1 MIKSSLL
8 NYELPASSINQ
19 QPYKNPLD
27 SQLLFADNKEI
38 ISFKELPDYVESD
51 SIFVFNKSTVRKVRI
66 LTEKNTGGS
75 IEIFITTKLGDFE
88 AICLLKSSDKKNKN
102 KAYQTNL
109 FNFEIQE
116 VLDDAFRCIFDMKI
130 DEIIN
135 KYGILPLPPYIKDN
149 PKKRKFYNNQF
160 SDSGFSIAAPTAGLH
175 FTNDLI
181 ENLKNKN
188 IKTAFINL
196 DVNLDTFKPVK
207 SENLSDHNI
216 HKEFYSIAN
225 TEYNK
230 IISYKE
236 SNKNIYCVGTTT
248 LRAIETAY
256 NTENLVGN
264 TDLFI
269 LPDTKIN
276 LPTHLIT
283 NFHAPMSSLL
293 SIVQNA
299 YGDNWKELYKY
310 AIDQGLKFLS
320 FGDAVLFKYK

>member
-216 HKEFYSIAN
+216 HKEFYSIDN

>member
-19 QPYKNPLD
+19 LPYENPLD
-27 SQLLFADNKEI
+27 SQLLIADNKEI
-38 ISFKELPDYVESD
+38 ILFKQFPDYVESD
-51 SIFVFNKSTVRKVRI
+51 SLFVFNKSTVRKVRI

-75 IEIFITTKLGDFE
+75 IEIFITKKLGDYE
-88 AICLLKSSDKKNKN
+88 AICLLKSSDKKIKN
-102 KAYQTNL
+102 KAYKTNL
-109 FNFEIQE
+109 FNFVIQD
-116 VLDDAFRCIFDMKI
+116 VLDEAFICIFDMKI
-130 DEIIN
+130 DEMIN

-160 SDSGFSIAAPTAGLH
+160 SESGFSIAAPTAGLH

-181 ENLKNKN
+181 KNLINKN

-196 DVNLDTFKPVK
+196 DVNLNTFKPVK
-207 SENLSDHNI
+207 SENLSDHII
-216 HKEFYSIAN
+216 HKEFYSIDN
-225 TEYNK
+225 TEFNK

>member
-19 QPYKNPLD
+19 QPYENPLD
-27 SQLLFADNKEI
+27 SQLLIADNKEI
-38 ISFKELPDYVESD
+38 ILFKQFPDYVESD
-51 SIFVFNKSTVRKVRI
+51 SLFVFNKSTVRKVRI

-75 IEIFITTKLGDFE
+75 IEIFITKKLDDFE
-88 AICLLKSSDKKNKN
+88 AICLLKSSDKKIKN

-109 FNFEIQE
+109 FNFQIQD
-116 VLDDAFRCIFDMKI
+116 VLDDAFSCIFDMKI
-130 DEIIN
+130 DDIIN
-135 KYGILPLPPYIKDN
+135 KYGILPLPPYIIDN

-160 SDSGFSIAAPTAGLH
+160 SDNGFSIAAPTAGLH

-216 HKEFYSIAN
+216 HKEFYSIDN

>member
-19 QPYKNPLD
+19 QPYENPLD
-27 SQLLFADNKEI
+27 SKLLIADNKEI
-38 ISFKELPDYVESD
+38 ISFKQFSDYVESD
-51 SIFVFNKSTVRKVRI
+51 SLFVFNKSTVRKVRI

-75 IEIFITTKLGDFE
+75 IEIFITKKLNDFE
-88 AICLLKSSDKKNKN
+88 AICLLKSSDKKSKY
-102 KAYQTNL
+102 KKYQTSL
-109 FNFEIQE
+109 FDFQIKD
-116 VLDDAFRCIFDMKI
+116 VLGEEFRCIFDIKI

-135 KYGILPLPPYIKDN
+135 NYGILPLPPYIKDN
-149 PKKRKFYNNQF
+149 PRKRKFYNNQF

-175 FTNDLI
+175 FTNELI
-181 ENLKNKN
+181 DNLKKKN
-188 IKTAFINL
+188 IKSAFINL
-196 DVNLDTFKPVK
+196 DVNLNTFKPVK
-207 SENLSDHNI
+207 SENLNDHNI
-216 HKEFYSIAN
+216 HSEFYSIDN
-225 TEYNK
+225 SEYNK
-230 IISYKE
+230 IITYKE

-256 NTENLVGN
+256 NTENLVGITN
-264 TDLFI
+264 LFI

-293 SIVQNA
+293 SIVHNV
-299 YGDNWKELYKY
+299 YGDNWKDLYKY

>member
-19 QPYKNPLD
+19 LPYENPLD
-27 SQLLFADNKEI
+27 SQLLIADNKEI
-38 ISFKELPDYVESD
+38 ILFKQFPDYVESD
-51 SIFVFNKSTVRKVRI
+51 SLFVFNKSTVRKVRI

-75 IEIFITTKLGDFE
+75 IEIFITKKLGDYE

-216 HKEFYSIAN
+216 HKEFYSITN

>member
-19 QPYKNPLD
+19 HPYENPLD
-27 SQLLFADNKEI
+27 SQLLIADNKEI
-38 ISFKELPDYVESD
+38 ILFKQFPDYVESD
-51 SIFVFNKSTVRKVRI
+51 SLFVFNKSTVRKVRI

-75 IEIFITTKLGDFE
+75 IEIFITKKLGDYE
-88 AICLLKSSDKKNKN
+88 AICLLKSSDKKIKN

-109 FNFEIQE
+109 FNFQIQD
-116 VLDDAFRCIFDMKI
+116 VLDDAFSCIFDMKI
-130 DEIIN
+130 DDIIN
-135 KYGILPLPPYIKDN
+135 KYGILPLPPYIIDN

-160 SDSGFSIAAPTAGLH
+160 SDNGFSIAAPTAGLH

-216 HKEFYSIAN
+216 HKEFYSITN

>member
-216 HKEFYSIAN
+216 HKEFYSIDN
-225 TEYNK
+225 TEYSK

>member
-8 NYELPASSINQ
+8 NYELPNASINQ
-19 QPYKNPLD
+19 EPYENPLD
-27 SQLLFADNKEI
+27 SKLLIAENREI
-38 ISFKELPDYVESD
+38 ISFKKFPEYVKSD
-51 SIFVFNKSTVRKVRI
+51 SLFIFNKSTVRKVRI
-66 LTEKNTGGS
+66 LMEKNTGGS
-75 IEIFITTKLGDFE
+75 LEIFITKKLNDFE
-88 AICLLKSSDKKNKN
+88 AICLLKSSDKKSKN
-102 KAYQTNL
+102 KKYHTNL
-109 FNFEIQE
+109 FNFQIQE
-116 VLDDAFRCIFDMKI
+116 VLDEAFRCIFDMQI
-130 DEIIN
+130 DDIIN

-160 SDSGFSIAAPTAGLH
+160 SDNGFSIAAPTAGLH
-175 FTNDLI
+175 FTNELI
-181 ENLKNKN
+181 DKFKNKN

-196 DVNLDTFKPVK
+196 DVNLNTFKPVK
-207 SENLSDHNI
+207 SENLNDHNI
-216 HKEFYSIAN
+216 HKEFYSIDKA
-225 TEYNK
+225 EYNK
-230 IISYKE
+230 IITYKE

-293 SIVQNA
+293 SIVQNV
-299 YGDNWKELYKY
+299 YGDNWKDLYKY
-310 AIDQGLKFLS
+310 AIDQSLKFLS

>member
-75 IEIFITTKLGDFE
+75 IEILITTKLGDFE

-216 HKEFYSIAN
+216 HKEFYSITN

>member
-8 NYELPASSINQ
+8 NYELPVSSINQ
-19 QPYKNPLD
+19 QPYENPLN
-27 SQLLFADNKEI
+27 SKLLIADNRQI
-38 ISFKELPDYVESD
+38 ILFKQFPDYVESD
-51 SIFVFNKSTVRKVRI
+51 SLFVFNKSTVRKVRI

-75 IEIFITTKLGDFE
+75 IEILITKKLGDFE
-88 AICLLKSSDKKNKN
+88 AICLLKSSDKKLKN
-102 KAYQTNL
+102 KAYKTNL

-116 VLDDAFRCIFDMKI
+116 VLDETFRCIFDIKI

-135 KYGILPLPPYIKDN
+135 KYGILPLPPYIKDS

-160 SDSGFSIAAPTAGLH
+160 SDRGFSIAAPTAGLH
-175 FTNDLI
+175 FTNGLI

-196 DVNLDTFKPVK
+196 DTNLDTFKPVK

-216 HKEFYSIAN
+216 HKEFYSIDN
-225 TEYNK
+225 TEYSK

>member
-8 NYELPASSINQ
+8 NYELPVSSINQ
-19 QPYKNPLD
+19 QPYENPLN
-27 SQLLFADNKEI
+27 SKLLIADNRQI
-38 ISFKELPDYVESD
+38 ILFKQFPDYVESD
-51 SIFVFNKSTVRKVRI
+51 SLFVFNKSTVRKVRI

-75 IEIFITTKLGDFE
+75 IEILITKKLGDFE
-88 AICLLKSSDKKNKN
+88 AICLLKSSDKKLINKSY
-102 KAYQTNL
+102 KTNL

-116 VLDDAFRCIFDMKI
+116 VLDETFRCIFDIKI

-135 KYGILPLPPYIKDN
+135 KYGILPLPPYIKDS

-160 SDSGFSIAAPTAGLH
+160 SDRGFSIAAPTAGLH
-175 FTNDLI
+175 FTNGLI

-196 DVNLDTFKPVK
+196 DTNLDTFKPVK

-216 HKEFYSIAN
+216 HKEFYSIDN
-225 TEYNK
+225 TEYSK

-269 LPDTKIN
+269 
-276 LPTHLIT
+276 
-283 NFHAPMSSLL
+283 
-293 SIVQNA
+293 
-299 YGDNWKELYKY
+299 
-310 AIDQGLKFLS
+310 
-320 FGDAVLFKYK
+320 

>member
-8 NYELPASSINQ
+8 NYELPVSSINQ
-19 QPYKNPLD
+19 QPYENPLN
-27 SQLLFADNKEI
+27 SKLLIADNRQI
-38 ISFKELPDYVESD
+38 ILFKQFPDYVESD
-51 SIFVFNKSTVRKVRI
+51 SLFVFNKSTVRKVRI

-75 IEIFITTKLGDFE
+75 IEILITKKLGDFE
-88 AICLLKSSDKKNKN
+88 AICLLKSSDKKLKN
-102 KAYQTNL
+102 KAYKTNL

-116 VLDDAFRCIFDMKI
+116 VLDETFRCIFDIKI

-135 KYGILPLPPYIKDN
+135 KYGILPLPPYIKDS

-160 SDSGFSIAAPTAGLH
+160 SDRGFSIAAPTAGLH
-175 FTNDLI
+175 FTNGLI

-196 DVNLDTFKPVK
+196 DTNLDTFKPVK

-216 HKEFYSIAN
+216 HKEFYSITN

>member
-216 HKEFYSIAN
+216 HKEFYSITN

>member
-75 IEIFITTKLGDFE
+75 IEILITKKLGDFE
-88 AICLLKSSDKKNKN
+88 AICLLKSSDKKLKN
-102 KAYQTNL
+102 KAYKTNL

-116 VLDDAFRCIFDMKI
+116 VLDETFRCIFDIKI

-135 KYGILPLPPYIKDN
+135 KYGILPLPPYIKDS

-160 SDSGFSIAAPTAGLH
+160 SDRGFSIAAPTAGLH
-175 FTNDLI
+175 FTNGLI

-196 DVNLDTFKPVK
+196 DTNLDTFKPVK

-216 HKEFYSIAN
+216 HKEFYSIDN
-225 TEYNK
+225 TEYSK

>member
-109 FNFEIQE
+109 FNFEIQD
-116 VLDDAFRCIFDMKI
+116 VLDEAFRCIFDMKI

-216 HKEFYSIAN
+216 HKEFYSITN

-299 YGDNWKELYKY
+299 YGDDWKELYKY

>member
-216 HKEFYSIAN
+216 HKEFYSINN
-225 TEYNK
+225 TEYSK

>member
-19 QPYKNPLD
+19 QPYENPLD
-27 SQLLFADNKEI
+27 SQLLIADNKEI
-38 ISFKELPDYVESD
+38 ILFKQFPDYVESD
-51 SIFVFNKSTVRKVRI
+51 SLFVFNKSTVRKVRI

-75 IEIFITTKLGDFE
+75 IEIFITKKLGDYE
-88 AICLLKSSDKKNKN
+88 AICLLKSSDKKIKN
-102 KAYQTNL
+102 KAYKTNL
-109 FNFEIQE
+109 FNFEIQD
-116 VLDDAFRCIFDMKI
+116 VLDEAFRCIFDMKI
-130 DEIIN
+130 DEMIN

-160 SDSGFSIAAPTAGLH
+160 SESGFSIAAPTAGLH

-181 ENLKNKN
+181 KNLINKN

-196 DVNLDTFKPVK
+196 DVNLNTFKPVK
-207 SENLSDHNI
+207 SENLSDHII
-216 HKEFYSIAN
+216 HKEFYSIDN
-225 TEYNK
+225 TEFNK

>member
-109 FNFEIQE
+109 FNFEIKD

-216 HKEFYSIAN
+216 HKEFYSITN

>member
-8 NYELPASSINQ
+8 NYELPPSSINQ
-19 QPYKNPLD
+19 QPYENPLD
-27 SQLLFADNKEI
+27 SKLLIAENKEI
-38 ISFKELPDYVESD
+38 ISFDQFPDYVESD
-51 SIFVFNKSTVRKVRI
+51 SLFIFNKSTVRKVRI
-66 LTEKNTGGS
+66 LTEKKTGGS
-75 IEIFITTKLGDFE
+75 IEILITKKLSDFE
-88 AICLLKSSDKKNKN
+88 ALCLLKSSDKKSKN
-102 KAYQTNL
+102 RKYQTNI
-109 FNFEIQE
+109 FNFQIQE
-116 VLDDAFRCIFDMKI
+116 ILDDAFRCIFNMKI
-130 DEIIN
+130 DDIIN

-196 DVNLDTFKPVK
+196 DVNLNTFKPVK
-207 SENLSDHNI
+207 SEILSDHNI
-216 HKEFYSIAN
+216 HKEFYSIDNA
-225 TEYNK
+225 EFNK
-230 IISYKE
+230 IINYKE
-236 SNKNIYCVGTTT
+236 LNKNIYCVGTTT

-256 NTENLVGN
+256 KTENLVGD

-269 LPDTKIN
+269 LPDTKIK
-276 LPTHLIT
+276 LPKYLIT

>member
-8 NYELPASSINQ
+8 NYELPVSSINQ

-75 IEIFITTKLGDFE
+75 IEIFITKKLGDFE

-116 VLDDAFRCIFDMKI
+116 VLDETFRCIFDIKI

-135 KYGILPLPPYIKDN
+135 KYGILPLPPYIKDS

-160 SDSGFSIAAPTAGLH
+160 SDRGFSIAAPTAGLH
-175 FTNDLI
+175 FTNGLI

-196 DVNLDTFKPVK
+196 DTNLDTFKPVK

-216 HKEFYSIAN
+216 HKEFYSI
-225 TEYNK
+225 
-230 IISYKE
+230 
-236 SNKNIYCVGTTT
+236 
-248 LRAIETAY
+248 
-256 NTENLVGN
+256 
-264 TDLFI
+264 
-269 LPDTKIN
+269 
-276 LPTHLIT
+276 
-283 NFHAPMSSLL
+283 
-293 SIVQNA
+293 
-299 YGDNWKELYKY
+299 DNSE
-310 AIDQGLKFLS
+310 
-320 FGDAVLFKYK
+320 